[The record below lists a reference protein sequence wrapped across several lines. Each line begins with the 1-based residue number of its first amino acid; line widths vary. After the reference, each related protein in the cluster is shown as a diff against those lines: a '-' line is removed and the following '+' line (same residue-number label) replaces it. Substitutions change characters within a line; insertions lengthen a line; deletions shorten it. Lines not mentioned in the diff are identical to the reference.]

1 MRAIIAF
8 LVVAALALAGC
19 TTEQTAKVDA
29 AVQKS
34 LPAICQ
40 GAATAK
46 PVLMLLID
54 GGKINAKDAG
64 AIQAA
69 YASLEPLCIAPGSQ
83 TAAAVLVQA
92 TVAYLTISTALRSAQ
107 AIQKA
112 EAATAGAP

>member
-1 MRAIIAF
+1 MLRKFGIMAVA
-8 LVVAALALAGC
+8 AALALAGC
-19 TTEQTAKVDA
+19 TTDQTAKVDQ

-34 LPAICQ
+34 LPALCQ

-46 PVLMLLID
+46 PVLTLLID
-54 GGKINAKDAG
+54 GGKITGKDAA

-69 YASLEPLCIAPGSQ
+69 YASLEPLCVDPSSQ

-107 AIQKA
+107 AKNA
-112 EAATAGAP
+112 S

>member
-1 MRAIIAF
+1 MRKFGIMILAG
-8 LVVAALALAGC
+8 LLALAMAGC
-19 TTEQTAKVDA
+19 TTDQTAKIDT

-46 PVLMLLID
+46 PVLDLLISGD
-54 GGKINAKDAG
+54 KIKGKDAA

-69 YASLEPLCIAPGSQ
+69 YVSLEPLCADPSSQ

-107 AIQKA
+107 KTNAS
-112 EAATAGAP
+112 